1 MPVVTR
7 MTKLKK
13 LAGLIFPLTPE
24 RSVCTAEVI
33 GSFSV
38 ASAHN
43 VVFILRLFCA
53 EAMIYAY

>member
-13 LAGLIFPLTPE
+13 LAGLILPLTPE
-24 RSVCTAEVI
+24 RSICTTEVI

-38 ASAHN
+38 TSAHN
-43 VVFILRLFCA
+43 VVFILQLFYVLT
-53 EAMIYAY
+53 EIYAY